1 MKLITANIK
10 PFKLDD
16 VRTAL
21 SRLGRIITISDVK
34 THSPPRAGAGAGGSW
49 SSEATTF
56 VPKVKIEV
64 VVPDEEL
71 DKVLEVIR
79 NAAVTGHLGDGRIFV
94 WSVERA
100 VRISTGETEEA
111 AL

>member
-21 SRLGRIITISDVK
+21 SQLGRTITISDVK
-34 THSPPRAGAGAGGSW
+34 THSPPRAGAGGSW
-49 SSEATTF
+49 GAETF

-64 VVPDEEL
+64 VVLDEEL

-79 NAAVTGHLGDGRIFV
+79 RAAVTGHLGDGRMFV
-94 WSVERA
+94 WAVERT
-100 VRISTGETEEA
+100 VRISTGEKEEA

>member
-34 THSPPRAGAGAGGSW
+34 THSPPRAGAGAGRAREVPGDSD
-49 SSEATTF
+49 

>member
-1 MKLITANIK
+1 MKLIAANIK

-21 SRLGRIITISDVK
+21 SQLGRIITISDVK
-34 THSPPRAGAGAGGSW
+34 THSPPRAGAGSGAWG
-49 SSEATTF
+49 SEATTF
-56 VPKVKIEV
+56 VPQVKIEV

>member
-1 MKLITANIK
+1 MKLITASIK

-49 SSEATTF
+49 DSD

-64 VVPDEEL
+64 VVTDEEL

>member
-16 VRTAL
+16 VRLAL
-21 SRLGRIITISDVK
+21 SQLGRTITISDVK
-34 THSPPRAGAGAGGSW
+34 THSPPRAGAGGSW
-49 SSEATTF
+49 GADTMTF
-56 VPKVKIEV
+56 VPRVKIEV
-64 VVPDEEL
+64 VVLDEEL

-79 NAAVTGHLGDGRIFV
+79 RAAVTGHLGDGRMFV
-94 WSVERA
+94 WSVERT
-100 VRISTGETEEA
+100 VRISTGEKEEA

>member
-34 THSPPRAGAGAGGSW
+34 THSPPRAGAGAGTGAGGSW
-49 SSEATTF
+49 DSD

-71 DKVLEVIR
+71 DNVLEVIR